1 MWISWR
7 FRSNESRT
15 GQTVR
20 EFSERRA
27 LKLSETGGQ
36 VVGSLTQWCGVV
48 LKCLVWRRVTM
59 LGCVHGR
66 SLSIARLI
74 ALIGLLSSSSSSFS
88 QLHLHS
94 ESVRKAQKTNPSIRT
109 LLDEVVINLG
119 SDIDGLRAP
128 WFDVWEAVEV
138 TVALFIRN
146 GKGGRSKDYSL

>member
-1 MWISWR
+1 MNSERVDSWG

-27 LKLSETGGQ
+27 LKLSETEGQ
-36 VVGSLTQWCGVV
+36 VVGSLIQWCGVV
-48 LKCLVWRRVTM
+48 LKCFLWRRVTM

-74 ALIGLLSSSSSSFS
+74 ALIGLLSSSSSSSSSSFV

-94 ESVRKAQKTNPSIRT
+94 ESVSKARKTNLSIRT
-109 LLDEVVINLG
+109 LLDESSSIWVQTLM
-119 SDIDGLRAP
+119 D
-128 WFDVWEAVEV
+128 
-138 TVALFIRN
+138 
-146 GKGGRSKDYSL
+146 